1 MCIMTARK
9 RGNKI
14 EDWRKCKVVKL
25 ADGASSRRSQ
35 AVLKRASKE
44 AAAAR
49 SGWRG
54 TDQEDARSRLVGSEV
69 KLLKLEPTLVSPCCT
84 FDPEAA
90 AGCKKWV

>member
-49 SGWRG
+49 SGWN
-54 TDQEDARSRLVGSEV
+54 RSGGR
-69 KLLKLEPTLVSPCCT
+69 KQPTLVSPCCT